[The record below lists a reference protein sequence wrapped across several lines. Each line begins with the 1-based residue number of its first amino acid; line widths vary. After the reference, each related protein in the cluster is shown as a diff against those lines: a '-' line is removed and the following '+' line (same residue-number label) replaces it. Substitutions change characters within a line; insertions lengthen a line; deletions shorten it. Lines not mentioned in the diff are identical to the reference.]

1 MIQIHPSLSTS
12 WTRTLC
18 ISAFVVTANCSAGV
32 TDFDRFGSSN
42 YGYYYENF
50 FGSGSLSATNLQN
63 QPYSQSVEMLGGQ
76 NDEGFVE
83 IDVNALSVRS
93 HYYLE
98 LSPYSVY
105 AIQEGIPPQNPWSL
119 NVYWSVGDGVV
130 TMDDRGSGQFL
141 ERVAIS
147 QPGQSW
153 YSSNG
158 LGGYWGDSY
167 ADITTLVNNARSNSV
182 QYLSF
187 RYGAINWADDP
198 WTPTFRGLLR
208 TPAVLATDFVVP
220 APGSIGL
227 LAICGAFRLRRRK
240 Q

>member
-12 WTRTLC
+12 WTRPLC
-18 ISAFVVTANCSAGV
+18 ISALVVTANCSAGV

-42 YGYYYENF
+42 YGYYWEIYN
-50 FGSGSLSATNLQN
+50 SLVATNLQQ
-63 QPYSQSVEMLGGQ
+63 QPFNEWVGMLGGQ

-98 LSPYSVY
+98 LSPVSVY
-105 AIQEGIPPQNPWSL
+105 AFQEGVPPQNPWSL
-119 NVYWSVGDGVV
+119 NVYWSVGDGLV
-130 TMDDRGSGQFL
+130 TMDDRGSGQFS
-141 ERVAIS
+141 ERLAIS
-147 QPGQSW
+147 QPGQGW

-220 APGSIGL
+220 APASIGL
-227 LAICGAFRLRRRK
+227 LAICGAIRLRRRK